1 MLLKHPLKGLKG
13 KGASRSTFHN
23 FYLQKDPRFSA
34 FCFGPSARCF
44 LEKLSLISLLK
55 SDLKIHV
62 FAFLTLSN
70 KNLAFFK
77 KKKTWCPFS
86 HVIERKRCPFLTL
99 FRFGGS
105 RGGGLSERRL
115 APLGPPGS
123 RRPPASGSGAGE
135 EREPANPA
143 ETGWSWAGAPRGGP
157 GVQPRDPR
165 QILPRFLDIKR
176 PFVAQK
182 GSWRPSAF

>member
-1 MLLKHPLKGLKG
+1 M
-13 KGASRSTFHN
+13 S
-23 FYLQKDPRFSA
+23 
-34 FCFGPSARCF
+34 
-44 LEKLSLISLLK
+44 
-55 SDLKIHV
+55 
-62 FAFLTLSN
+62 
-70 KNLAFFK
+70 
-77 KKKTWCPFS
+77 FS
-86 HVIERKRCPFLTL
+86 HVISLRGFSGETLGAVSERNKVSISHVIWL
-99 FRFGGS
+99 
-105 RGGGLSERRL
+105 RGFSEGGLSERRL

>member
-1 MLLKHPLKGLKG
+1 MPLPSKRASFFSILLR
-13 KGASRSTFHN
+13 A
-23 FYLQKDPRFSA
+23 
-34 FCFGPSARCF
+34 FGPFF

-70 KNLAFFK
+70 KKLAFFK
-77 KKKTWCPFS
+77 KRKK
-86 HVIERKRCPFLTL
+86 HGVLFLTL
-99 FRFGGS
+99 LRENGVNFS
-105 RGGGLSERRL
+105 RYFASGVLGRGLSERRL